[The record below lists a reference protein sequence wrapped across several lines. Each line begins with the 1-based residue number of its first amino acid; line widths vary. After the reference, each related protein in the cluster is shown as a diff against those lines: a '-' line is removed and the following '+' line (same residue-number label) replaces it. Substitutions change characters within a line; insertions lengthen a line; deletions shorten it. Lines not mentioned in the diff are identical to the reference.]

1 MKFRGADFNRLA
13 LLVFGLKPDTAKV
26 TMNQGKASSNEVTNP
41 LWITYS
47 WADNDEG
54 DFDYLIQELEK
65 AGIPAIYDKIA
76 LVPGRKLW
84 SQIARKITEEPL
96 SGWAYLI
103 TPQSL
108 SSAACQE
115 ELGYALQ
122 RALETQGEEFSLI
135 GLLHQVSI
143 RDVPLALRIRL
154 CVNLANPDWVEE
166 IRAATL
172 GHPPRILPQ
181 EQSPLVVKIHKNYFG
196 DPNATAIE
204 FRPRFEELTYWRIAF
219 AADGPHPSSWGSGP
233 ANGGGISSMKISSIE
248 GKGLEVVGIQMDFV
262 GAGNALSAST
272 SAYVV
277 FKGQLPDKLFFGVSR
292 EPFSTEMSGNVFTIS
307 E

>member
-1 MKFRGADFNRLA
+1 MNRKEA
-13 LLVFGLKPDTAKV
+13 G
-26 TMNQGKASSNEVTNP
+26 NNEVANP

-65 AGIPAIYDKIA
+65 AGISAIYDKIA
-76 LVPGRKLW
+76 LVPGRRLW
-84 SQIARKITEEPL
+84 SQIAKRIAEEPL
-96 SGWAYLI
+96 SCWAYLI

-108 SSAACQE
+108 SSAPCQE

-122 RALETQGEEFSLI
+122 RALETRGEEFPLI

-154 CVNLANPDWVEE
+154 CINLANPDWVEE
-166 IRAATL
+166 VRAATL
-172 GHPPRILPQ
+172 GRPPRISPQ
-181 EQSPLVVKIHKNYFG
+181 EQSPLVVKIHKNYVG
-196 DPNATAIE
+196 NPNATAVE
-204 FRPRFEELTYWRIAF
+204 FRPRFGELTYWRIAF
-219 AADGPHPSSWGSGP
+219 PADGPRPSSWGSGP

-248 GKGLEVVGIQMDFV
+248 GKGLELSGIRMDFV
-262 GAGNALSAST
+262 GAGNMLSAST

-277 FKGQLPDKLFFGVSR
+277 FESQLPDKLFFGISR
-292 EPFSTEMSGNVFTIS
+292 EPSGTEMGGNVFSIGEAQS
-307 E
+307 

>member
-1 MKFRGADFNRLA
+1 M
-13 LLVFGLKPDTAKV
+13 
-26 TMNQGKASSNEVTNP
+26 TNP

-76 LVPGRKLW
+76 LVPGRRLW
-84 SQIARKITEEPL
+84 SQIAEKITDEPL

-108 SSAACQE
+108 SSPACQE
-115 ELGYALQ
+115 ELAYALQ
-122 RALETQGEEFSLI
+122 RALETHGEEFPLI

-154 CVNLANPDWVEE
+154 CINLANPDWVEE

-172 GHPPRILPQ
+172 GHPPRISAQ
-181 EQSPLVVKIHKNYFG
+181 EQSPLVVKIHKNYLG
-196 DPNATAIE
+196 DPNATAVE
-204 FRPRFEELTYWRIAF
+204 FRPRFGELTYWRIAF
-219 AADGPHPSSWGSGP
+219 PADGPRPSSWGSGP
-233 ANGGGISSMKISSIE
+233 ANSGGISTMKIASIE
-248 GKGLEVVGIQMDFV
+248 GKGLEVLGNQMDFI

-277 FKGQLPDKLFFGVSR
+277 FKGPLLNRLFFGISR
-292 EPFSTEMSGNVFTIS
+292 EPFSTQMSGNIFSIG
-307 E
+307 ELQA